1 MRKIIFSIAAMI
13 VFAFSAAEASDDVSI
28 CITPNRTAAR
38 AGEEIVY
45 TVRLNNADGAAE
57 IQMAVEYNTEM
68 LEFKKGKALAKS
80 DLYSAK
86 ADKNKPQVNFIQ
98 IPKEA
103 ITESTDIA
111 TLTFA
116 VKEGATG
123 ECAVRAVNITVGS
136 GSDELSQIP
145 FDSENSGSVYLV
157 GNGFSCA
164 AVARKTESGDVYCD
178 VYSADGSGAAL
189 VFAAF
194 YEKDRFIGGTE
205 PIPYQITAD
214 SKREIYLGE
223 CAGGADSAKIMLW
236 SANDL
241 VPLALFDTV
250 E

>member
-13 VFAFSAAEASDDVSI
+13 IFAFSAAEASNDVSI
-28 CITPNRTAAR
+28 GITPNRTAAKV
-38 AGEEIVY
+38 GEEIVY

-80 DLYSAK
+80 DLYSVK

-103 ITESTDIA
+103 ITGSTDIA

-116 VKEGATG
+116 VREGASG

-145 FDSENSGSVYLV
+145 FDSENSGSAYLL

-164 AVARKTESGDVYCD
+164 AVAGKTESGDVYCD
-178 VYSADGSGAAL
+178 VYSADSSGTAQI
-189 VFAAF
+189 FAAF
-194 YEKDRFIGGTE
+194 YEKERFIGRTE
-205 PIPYQITAD
+205 PVIYRITAD
-214 SKREIYLGE
+214 SKSEIYLGKYQ
-223 CAGGADSAKIMLW
+223 AGADSAKIMLW
-236 SANDL
+236 SENDL
-241 VPLALFDTV
+241 VPFALFDTV